1 MRPILVS
8 QRVEVAG
15 PHGERRDAL
24 AQDWPRFLAAAGL
37 LAVAVPNDLAAAQ
50 AIAAGLPWHGL
61 LLTGGNDLVSLG
73 GNAGERDAVESWL
86 LEEALGC
93 DRPVLGVCR
102 GMQVLLQ
109 RFGARLVPVRGHAG
123 HAHSI
128 VCSGRE
134 RSVNSYHRYGSTSVS
149 DPLETWAQA
158 PDGVVEGI
166 RHRALPLVGIMWHP
180 ERLAPAHKDD
190 LTLFAR
196 HFGSGPADGRG
207 SASCAG

>member
-37 LAVAVPNDLAAAQ
+37 LAVAVPNDLAAAK
-50 AIAAGLPWHGL
+50 AISAELPWSGL

-73 GNAGERDAVESWL
+73 GDAAERDAVESWL
-86 LEEALGC
+86 LEEALRF

-109 RFGARLVPVRGHAG
+109 RFGARLGPVSGHVG

-128 VCSGRE
+128 ECSGGE
-134 RSVNSYHRYGSTSVS
+134 RSVNSFHRYGCTSV
-149 DPLETWAQA
+149 PGQLETWAQA

-180 ERLAPAHKDD
+180 ERLDPAHAED

-196 HFGSGPADGRG
+196 HFGAAPTDGQG